1 MSRELDCVVR
11 TAVAALEN
19 LFQIA
24 TEEREEVTLWIE
36 DNAGLNLQDAI
47 SLSHNSIT
55 VQGWVSSS
63 YSC

>member
-1 MSRELDCVVR
+1 MSRELDCAVP

>member
-1 MSRELDCVVR
+1 MSRELDCAVR
-11 TAVAALEN
+11 TTVAALEN

>member
-1 MSRELDCVVR
+1 MSRELDCSVR
-11 TAVAALEN
+11 PAVAALEN

-36 DNAGLNLQDAI
+36 DNAGLNLQNAI
-47 SLSHNSIT
+47 SVSNNSIT

>member
-1 MSRELDCVVR
+1 MSRELDCAVR
-11 TAVAALEN
+11 TTVAALEN

-36 DNAGLNLQDAI
+36 DNAGLNLQEAI

>member
-1 MSRELDCVVR
+1 MSRELDCAVR
-11 TAVAALEN
+11 TVVAALEN

-36 DNAGLNLQDAI
+36 DNAGLNLQNAI
-47 SLSHNSIT
+47 SLSNNSIT

>member
-1 MSRELDCVVR
+1 MSRELDCAVR

-36 DNAGLNLQDAI
+36 DNAGLNL
-47 SLSHNSIT
+47 
-55 VQGWVSSS
+55 
-63 YSC
+63 

>member
-1 MSRELDCVVR
+1 MSRELDCAAR

-36 DNAGLNLQDAI
+36 DNAGLNLQNAI
-47 SLSHNSIT
+47 SVSNNSIT